1 VIRLKDVIDAEKRY
15 DAAVAELQDYQR
27 SDDAMFESMD
37 KSGAKHVNV
46 FALRFEKMEHL
57 QKSLS
62 ARQLEL
68 QHIKRAWLGLEA

>member
-27 SDDAMFESMD
+27 SDDAMWESVD
-37 KSGAKHVNV
+37 RSGAKSLNV
-46 FALRFEKMEHL
+46 FNVRFEKMEHL
-57 QKSLS
+57 QRSLS

-68 QHIKRAWLGLEA
+68 RHIKRAWLEA

>member
-1 VIRLKDVIDAEKRY
+1 MVRFKDVIDAEKRY
-15 DAAVAELQDYQR
+15 DAAVAELADYQR
-27 SDDAMFESMD
+27 GDDAMWESVD
-37 KSGAKHVNV
+37 RSGSKSLNLFQV
-46 FALRFEKMEHL
+46 RFEKMEHL